1 VRIGHP
7 VGSAFI
13 DLQGRVLDDLR
24 CGVSRSA
31 DRHDL
36 VVVAVDD
43 QRRNV
48 KLLQILGEVGLR
60 ERLYALQSV
69 LETGVSS

>member
-1 VRIGHP
+1 
-7 VGSAFI
+7 
-13 DLQGRVLDDLR
+13 
-24 CGVSRSA
+24 
-31 DRHDL
+31 
-36 VVVAVDD
+36 VDD